1 MNMLINTILKEKSR
15 IEFMLD
21 SYNKMLNELPKG
33 SISSNERNGK
43 IYYSLKYREGNRVIS
58 KYIGKSAEEVSLQ
71 IEKRKHA
78 EKMIKLLKEELKIA
92 EKALEGNV

>member
-43 IYYSLKYREGNRVIS
+43 
-58 KYIGKSAEEVSLQ
+58 YI
-71 IEKRKHA
+71 IP
-78 EKMIKLLKEELKIA
+78 
-92 EKALEGNV
+92 